1 MTDDNR
7 RPEHPICNNTNGQKY
22 GDDDWR
28 NEVFHGLSLTG
39 ELDGRQQSA
48 SFSDAVGALG
58 CEPERNVVG
67 PHYNTPE
74 SIAAARARQ
83 ASSIRA

>member
-1 MTDDNR
+1 M
-7 RPEHPICNNTNGQKY
+7 
-22 GDDDWR
+22 
-28 NEVFHGLSLTG
+28 VFPLLENWMGGSSRHH
-39 ELDGRQQSA
+39 
-48 SFSDAVGALG
+48 FPDAVGALG
-58 CEPERNVVG
+58 WEPERNVVG

>member
-1 MTDDNR
+1 MADDNR
-7 RPEHPICNNTNGQKY
+7 RPEHPICNNTNEQKN

-28 NEVFHGLSLTG
+28 SEVFHGLSLTG

-58 CEPERNVVG
+58 GEPERNVVG
-67 PHYNTPE
+67 PALQHAGEYC
-74 SIAAARARQ
+74 RR
-83 ASSIRA
+83 